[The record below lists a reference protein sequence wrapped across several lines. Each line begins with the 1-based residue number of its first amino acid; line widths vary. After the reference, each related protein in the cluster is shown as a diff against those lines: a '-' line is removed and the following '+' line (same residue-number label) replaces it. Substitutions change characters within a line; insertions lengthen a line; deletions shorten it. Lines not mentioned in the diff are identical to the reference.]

1 MIRAL
6 LLFPLLFMFAQ
17 PCLAIRE
24 GTATANIFI
33 HCYEQ
38 HGDFGKLALWHEA
51 AAECITRI
59 SVPMNEIAHDYY
71 VRHGYKKWAARAQ
84 KEAQEIQAQR
94 DFHLTR
100 AKAAWTKLKSVAQ
113 GLCASAHSSALKTE
127 REKIAKF
134 IATWL
139 PRYPDRF
146 YECGIYPTFFRKQQ
160 RLAEQKGDYATA
172 LQLEADAAEMCAA
185 QYQKMPIAYGLKNYE
200 KRRDAYLRHAARLR
214 ILATQKEVFHQSS
227 FCSDFSQW
235 YKPPLCGV
243 FTHCKIGF
251 LIIGRSH
258 LRIAISE
265 TSDEIF
271 RQSSFCSDFSVVKI
285 GFLIHCPVHLLIKVA
300 SEPSDDIYR
309 ALLAVS
315 CFLNSPQGKTKRPQ
329 GMTKIL
335 PVSPKGCKPL
345 QSRGY
350 YHLAQSDA
358 RVKAAIAG
366 QSGVHAYAQFQG
378 FAWIVRFSNHSWGN
392 LATAI
397 IDDKTGKVLDVLI
410 PVDGLEK
417 YD

>member
-100 AKAAWTKLKSVAQ
+100 AKAAWTKLKSVAP

-214 ILATQKEVFHQSS
+214 ILATQKEVFHQ
-227 FCSDFSQW
+227 
-235 YKPPLCGV
+235 
-243 FTHCKIGF
+243 
-251 LIIGRSH
+251 
-258 LRIAISE
+258 
-265 TSDEIF
+265 F
-271 RQSSFCSDFSVVKI
+271 RFCSDFSVVKI
-285 GFLIHCPVHLLIKVA
+285 GFLIHCSVHLLIKVA
-300 SEPSDDIYR
+300 SEPSDDIYS
-309 ALLAVS
+309 ALLDLS
-315 CFLNSPQGKTKRPQ
+315 CFLNTPQGITKNR
-329 GMTKIL
+329 I
-335 PVSPKGCKPL
+335 
-345 QSRGY
+345 
-350 YHLAQSDA
+350 AQSDA

-397 IDDKTGKVLDVLI
+397 IDDKTGKVLDVQKPLTRAT
-410 PVDGLEK
+410 GQRQN
-417 YD
+417 YHAF

>member
-100 AKAAWTKLKSVAQ
+100 AKAAWTKLKSVAP

-214 ILATQKEVFHQSS
+214 MLATQKEVFHQSS
-227 FCSDFSQW
+227 FCSDFSAVGFA
-235 YKPPLCGV
+235 PLCGV

-265 TSDEIF
+265 TSDE
-271 RQSSFCSDFSVVKI
+271 SYS
-285 GFLIHCPVHLLIKVA
+285 
-300 SEPSDDIYR
+300 
-309 ALLAVS
+309 ALLDLS
-315 CFLNSPQGKTKRPQ
+315 CFLNTPQGITKNR
-329 GMTKIL
+329 I
-335 PVSPKGCKPL
+335 
-345 QSRGY
+345 
-350 YHLAQSDA
+350 AQSDA

>member
-100 AKAAWTKLKSVAQ
+100 AKAAWTKLKSVAP

-214 ILATQKEVFHQSS
+214 ALAQQNK
-227 FCSDFSQW
+227 
-235 YKPPLCGV
+235 
-243 FTHCKIGF
+243 
-251 LIIGRSH
+251 GRSD
-258 LRIAISE
+258 LRIATE
-265 TSDEIF
+265 TLAHARVFSGVVCHPCKAEDIMNSKKPLSFAIRASTYE
-271 RQSSFCSDFSVVKI
+271 QSSS
-285 GFLIHCPVHLLIKVA
+285 
-300 SEPSDDIYR
+300 
-309 ALLAVS
+309 
-315 CFLNSPQGKTKRPQ
+315 
-329 GMTKIL
+329 L

-397 IDDKTGKVLDVLI
+397 IDDKTGKVLDVQKPLTRAI
-410 PVDGLEK
+410 GQRQN
-417 YD
+417 YHAF